1 MLHDLKEIA
10 VLDYTAFL
18 VDKIDMVMH
27 SIVLKTNDIIQVGIE
42 STVWAWFYYLILHN
56 LCRFGRFVIIGF
68 ISSL

>member
-42 STVWAWFYYLILHN
+42 STA
-56 LCRFGRFVIIGF
+56 
-68 ISSL
+68 